1 MTPAT
6 LLTILRV
13 LLTPVFVLL
22 ILYGRVQTALGVFM
36 LAGFTDLMDGLIA
49 RRFNQKSELGTLLD
63 PIADKLLLVS
73 SFLVLTFTGVDLGV
87 RIPVWLTVSVI
98 SRDILLVTAVVI
110 VNLSLGKHVFPPSVW
125 GKWTTT
131 LQLLTVFL
139 VLVGNALQVRVP
151 LLAPVFL
158 VTLSLTVFSGLHYLT
173 RGMRL
178 IEYKDTIPR

>member
-22 ILYGRVQTALGVFM
+22 ILYGRMQTALAVFM

-110 VNLSLGKHVFPPSVW
+110 VNLAMGKHLFPPSIW

-139 VLVGNALQVRVP
+139 VLVGNALQAKIPIMSLVFFIT
-151 LLAPVFL
+151 LA
-158 VTLSLTVFSGLHYLT
+158 LTVFSGLHYLA

-178 IEYKDTIPR
+178 IEFKDS

>member
-22 ILYGRVQTALGVFM
+22 ILYGRMQTALAVFM

-73 SFLVLTFTGVDLGV
+73 SFLVLTFTGVALTV
-87 RIPVWLTVSVI
+87 RIPVWLTVAVI

-110 VNLSLGKHVFPPSVW
+110 VNLALGKHLFPPSIW

-139 VLVGNALQVRVP
+139 VLAANALELRLPVLV
-151 LLAPVFL
+151 PVFFA
-158 VTLSLTVFSGLHYLT
+158 TLALTVFSGLHYLC
-173 RGMRL
+173 RGTRL
-178 IEYKDTIPR
+178 IEYKDS